1 MIKSMTGFGKGQTKS
16 SSTQIKVE
24 IRSLNSKNLD
34 LSFRCPNDF
43 REREILWRKRIGEKL
58 QRGKIDINIYREI
71 NNELK
76 SGVNLNWLKTVMSE
90 LQSVSPEPIPHSD
103 LLMMALRIPVQNDYS
118 EITEKE
124 WEAVDMAI
132 DNAIVSLDDF
142 RVNEGLVLQSD
153 LEKSLSSIESGLS
166 SIEPFEEE
174 RIKKIKIKLTRG
186 LEEFQFDKNRFE
198 QELIYYLE
206 KLDINEEKVRL
217 KFHVDH
223 FRQSIIDGNGR
234 RLGFISQE
242 IGREINTL
250 GSKSNHAS
258 MQKIVVEMKEA
269 LEKIKEQVLNI
280 L

>member
-58 QRGKIDINIYREI
+58 QRGKIEINIYREI
-71 NNELK
+71 TNELK

>member
-34 LSFRCPNDF
+34 ISFRCPSDF
-43 REREILWRKRIGEKL
+43 REREMLWRKRIADKL
-58 QRGKIDINIYREI
+58 QRGKVDININREI

-76 SGVNLNWLKTVMSE
+76 SGVDLNWIKTVMSE
-90 LQSVSPEPIPHSD
+90 LQSVSSEKISQSD
-103 LLMMALRIPVQNDYS
+103 LLMMALKIPVKNDHPD
-118 EITEKE
+118 ILEKE
-124 WEAVDMAI
+124 WKDVDLAI
-132 DNAIVSLDDF
+132 DNAITSLDEF
-142 RVNEGLVLQSD
+142 RVNEGVVLQSD
-153 LEKSLSSIESGLS
+153 LEKNLLSIESELS

-174 RIKKIKIKLTRG
+174 RITNIKNKLIRG
-186 LEEFQFDKNRFE
+186 LGEVQLDKNRFE

-206 KLDINEEKVRL
+206 KLDINEEKIRL
-217 KFHVDH
+217 KFHIDH
-223 FRQSIIDGNGR
+223 FRQSMIDGDGR

-242 IGREINTL
+242 IGREVNTL
-250 GSKSNHAS
+250 GSKSNHAG
-258 MQKIVVEMKEA
+258 MQKIVVGMKES

>member
-1 MIKSMTGFGKGQTKS
+1 MTGFGKGQTKS

-34 LSFRCPNDF
+34 LSFRYPSDF
-43 REREILWRKRIGEKL
+43 RAREMFWRKRIADKL
-58 QRGKIDINIYREI
+58 QRGKVDININREI

-76 SGVNLNWLKTVMSE
+76 SGVNLNWIKTVMLE
-90 LQSVSPEPIPHSD
+90 LQSVSSETISQSD
-103 LLMMALRIPVQNDYS
+103 LLMMALKIPVKNDHS
-118 EITEKE
+118 DITEKE
-124 WEAVDMAI
+124 WKDVDLAI
-132 DNAIVSLDDF
+132 DNAIVSLDEF
-142 RVNEGLVLQSD
+142 RANEGYALQSD
-153 LEKSLSSIESGLS
+153 LEKNLLSIESGLS

-174 RIKKIKIKLTRG
+174 RVKNLKNKLIRG
-186 LEEFQFDKNRFE
+186 LGEVQVDKNRFE

-206 KLDINEEKVRL
+206 KLDINEEKIRL

-223 FRQSIIDGNGR
+223 FRQSMIDGDGR

-250 GSKSNHAS
+250 GSKSNHAG
-258 MQKIVVEMKEA
+258 MQKIVVGMKES

>member
-1 MIKSMTGFGKGQTKS
+1 MTGFGKGQTKS

-34 LSFRCPNDF
+34 LSFRCPSDF
-43 REREILWRKRIGEKL
+43 REREMFWRKRIADKL
-58 QRGKIDINIYREI
+58 QRGKVDININREI

-76 SGVNLNWLKTVMSE
+76 SGVNLNWIKTVMLE
-90 LQSVSPEPIPHSD
+90 LQSVSSETISQSD
-103 LLMMALRIPVQNDYS
+103 LLMMALKIPVKNDHS
-118 EITEKE
+118 DITEKE
-124 WEAVDMAI
+124 WKDVDLAI
-132 DNAIVSLDDF
+132 DNAIVSLDEF
-142 RVNEGLVLQSD
+142 RANEGYALQSD
-153 LEKSLSSIESGLS
+153 LEKNLLSIESGLS

-174 RIKKIKIKLTRG
+174 RVKNLKNKLIRG
-186 LEEFQFDKNRFE
+186 LGEVQVDKNRFE

-206 KLDINEEKVRL
+206 KLDINEEKIRL

-223 FRQSIIDGNGR
+223 FRQSMIDGDGR

-250 GSKSNHAS
+250 GSKSNHAG
-258 MQKIVVEMKEA
+258 MQKIVVGMKES

>member
-1 MIKSMTGFGKGQTKS
+1 MTGFGKGQTQS

-34 LSFRCPNDF
+34 LSFRCPSDF
-43 REREILWRKRIGEKL
+43 REREMFWRKRIADKL
-58 QRGKIDINIYREI
+58 RRGKVDININREI

-76 SGVNLNWLKTVMSE
+76 SGVNLNWIKTVMLE
-90 LQSVSPEPIPHSD
+90 LQSVSSETISQSD
-103 LLMMALRIPVQNDYS
+103 LLMMALKIPVKNDHS
-118 EITEKE
+118 DITEKE
-124 WEAVDMAI
+124 WKDVDLAI
-132 DNAIVSLDDF
+132 DNAIVSLDEF
-142 RVNEGLVLQSD
+142 RANEGYALQSD
-153 LEKSLSSIESGLS
+153 LEKNLLSIESGLS

-174 RIKKIKIKLTRG
+174 RVKNLKNKLIRG
-186 LEEFQFDKNRFE
+186 LGEVQVDKNRFE

-206 KLDINEEKVRL
+206 KLDINEEKIRL

-223 FRQSIIDGNGR
+223 FRQSMIDGDGR

-250 GSKSNHAS
+250 GSKSNHAG
-258 MQKIVVEMKEA
+258 MQKIVVGMKES

>member
-1 MIKSMTGFGKGQTKS
+1 MTGFGKGQTKS

-34 LSFRCPNDF
+34 LSFRYPSDF
-43 REREILWRKRIGEKL
+43 REREMFWRKRIADKL
-58 QRGKIDINIYREI
+58 KRGKVDININREI

-76 SGVNLNWLKTVMSE
+76 SGVNLNWMKTVMLE
-90 LQSVSPEPIPHSD
+90 LQSVSSETISQSD
-103 LLMMALRIPVQNDYS
+103 LLMMALKIPVKNDHS
-118 EITEKE
+118 DITEKE
-124 WEAVDMAI
+124 WKDVDLAI
-132 DNAIVSLDDF
+132 DNAIVSLDEF
-142 RVNEGLVLQSD
+142 RANEGYALQSD
-153 LEKSLSSIESGLS
+153 LEKNLLSIESGLS

-174 RIKKIKIKLTRG
+174 RVKKLKNKLIRG
-186 LEEFQFDKNRFE
+186 LGEVQVDKNRFE

-206 KLDINEEKVRL
+206 KLDINEEKIRL

-223 FRQSIIDGNGR
+223 FRQSMIDGDGR

-250 GSKSNHAS
+250 GSKSNHAG
-258 MQKIVVEMKEA
+258 MQKIVVGMKES

>member
-1 MIKSMTGFGKGQTKS
+1 MTGFGKGQTKS

-34 LSFRCPNDF
+34 LSFRYPSDF
-43 REREILWRKRIGEKL
+43 REREMFWRKRIADKL
-58 QRGKIDINIYREI
+58 QRGKVDININREI

-76 SGVNLNWLKTVMSE
+76 SGVNLNWMKTVMLE
-90 LQSVSPEPIPHSD
+90 LQSVSSETISQSD
-103 LLMMALRIPVQNDYS
+103 LLMMALKIPVKNDHS
-118 EITEKE
+118 DITEKE
-124 WEAVDMAI
+124 WKDVDLAI
-132 DNAIVSLDDF
+132 DNAIVSLDEF
-142 RVNEGLVLQSD
+142 RANEGYALQSD
-153 LEKSLSSIESGLS
+153 LEKNLLSIESGLS

-174 RIKKIKIKLTRG
+174 RVKNLKNKLIRG
-186 LEEFQFDKNRFE
+186 LGEVQVDKNRFE

-206 KLDINEEKVRL
+206 KLDINEEKIRL

-223 FRQSIIDGNGR
+223 FRQSMIDGDGR

-250 GSKSNHAS
+250 GSKSNHAG
-258 MQKIVVEMKEA
+258 MQKIVVGMKES

>member
-1 MIKSMTGFGKGQTKS
+1 MTGFGKGQTKS

>member
-1 MIKSMTGFGKGQTKS
+1 MTGFGKGQTKS

-34 LSFRCPNDF
+34 LSFRYPSDF
-43 REREILWRKRIGEKL
+43 REREMFWRKRIADKL
-58 QRGKIDINIYREI
+58 QRGKVDININREI

-76 SGVNLNWLKTVMSE
+76 SGVNLNWIKTVMLE
-90 LQSVSPEPIPHSD
+90 LQSVSSETISQSD
-103 LLMMALRIPVQNDYS
+103 LLMMALKIPVKNDHS
-118 EITEKE
+118 DITEKE
-124 WEAVDMAI
+124 WKDVDLAI
-132 DNAIVSLDDF
+132 DNAIVSLDEF
-142 RVNEGLVLQSD
+142 RANEGYALQSD
-153 LEKSLSSIESGLS
+153 LEKNLLSIESGLS

-174 RIKKIKIKLTRG
+174 RVKNLKNKLIRG
-186 LEEFQFDKNRFE
+186 LGEVQVDKNRFE

-206 KLDINEEKVRL
+206 KLDINEEKIRL

-223 FRQSIIDGNGR
+223 FRQSMIDGDGR

-250 GSKSNHAS
+250 GSKSNHAG
-258 MQKIVVEMKEA
+258 MQKIVVGMKES

>member
-1 MIKSMTGFGKGQTKS
+1 MTGFGKGQTKS

-58 QRGKIDINIYREI
+58 QRGKIEINIYREI
-71 NNELK
+71 TNELK

>member
-34 LSFRCPNDF
+34 LSIRCPSDF

-58 QRGKIDINIYREI
+58 ERGKVDININREI

-76 SGVNLNWLKTVMSE
+76 SGINLNWLKRVMSE
-90 LQSVSPEPIPHSD
+90 LQSVSSEPIPHSD
-103 LLMMALRIPVQNDYS
+103 LLMMALRIPVQNEHS

-124 WEAVDMAI
+124 WKDVDLAI
-132 DNAIVSLDDF
+132 DNAIVSLDEF
-142 RVNEGLVLQSD
+142 RVNEGVVLESD
-153 LEKSLSSIESGLS
+153 LEKNLSSIEARLS
-166 SIEPFEEE
+166 SIQPFEEE
-174 RIKKIKIKLTRG
+174 RMKNLKNKLIRG
-186 LEEFQFDKNRFE
+186 LGEVQFDKNRFE

-223 FRQSIIDGNGR
+223 FRQSMIDGNGR

-250 GSKSNHAS
+250 GSKSNHAG

-269 LEKIKEQVLNI
+269 LDKIKEQVLNI

>member
-1 MIKSMTGFGKGQTKS
+1 MIKSMTGFGKGQTQS

-34 LSFRCPNDF
+34 LSFRCPSDF
-43 REREILWRKRIGEKL
+43 REREMFWRKRIADKL
-58 QRGKIDINIYREI
+58 RRGKVDININREI

-76 SGVNLNWLKTVMSE
+76 SGVNLNWIKTVMLE
-90 LQSVSPEPIPHSD
+90 LQSVSSETISQSD
-103 LLMMALRIPVQNDYS
+103 LLMMALKIPVKNDHS
-118 EITEKE
+118 DITEKE
-124 WEAVDMAI
+124 WKDVDLAI
-132 DNAIVSLDDF
+132 DNAIVSLDEF
-142 RVNEGLVLQSD
+142 RANEGYALQSD
-153 LEKSLSSIESGLS
+153 LEKNLLSIESGLS

-174 RIKKIKIKLTRG
+174 RVKNLKNKLIRG
-186 LEEFQFDKNRFE
+186 LGEVQVDKNRFE

-206 KLDINEEKVRL
+206 KLDINEEKIRL

-223 FRQSIIDGNGR
+223 FRQSMIDGDGR

-250 GSKSNHAS
+250 GSKSNHAG
-258 MQKIVVEMKEA
+258 MQKIVVGMKES

>member
-1 MIKSMTGFGKGQTKS
+1 MTGFGKGQTKS

-34 LSFRCPNDF
+34 LSFRYPSDF
-43 REREILWRKRIGEKL
+43 REREMFWRKRIADKL
-58 QRGKIDINIYREI
+58 QRGKVDININREI

-76 SGVNLNWLKTVMSE
+76 SGVNLNWMKTVMLE
-90 LQSVSPEPIPHSD
+90 LQSVSSETISQSD
-103 LLMMALRIPVQNDYS
+103 LLMMALKIPVKNDHS
-118 EITEKE
+118 DITEKE
-124 WEAVDMAI
+124 WKDIDLAI
-132 DNAIVSLDDF
+132 DNAIVSLDEF
-142 RVNEGLVLQSD
+142 RANEGYALQSD
-153 LEKSLSSIESGLS
+153 LEKNLLSIESGLS

-174 RIKKIKIKLTRG
+174 RVKKLKNKLIRG
-186 LEEFQFDKNRFE
+186 LGEVQVDKNRFE

-206 KLDINEEKVRL
+206 KLDINEEKIRL

-223 FRQSIIDGNGR
+223 FRQSMIDGDGR

-250 GSKSNHAS
+250 GSKSNHAG
-258 MQKIVVEMKEA
+258 MQKIVVGMKES

>member
-1 MIKSMTGFGKGQTKS
+1 MTGFGKGQTKS

-34 LSFRCPNDF
+34 LSFRCPSDF
-43 REREILWRKRIGEKL
+43 REREMFWRKRIADKL
-58 QRGKIDINIYREI
+58 RRGKVDININREI

-76 SGVNLNWLKTVMSE
+76 SGVNLNWIKTVMLE
-90 LQSVSPEPIPHSD
+90 LQSVSSETISQSD
-103 LLMMALRIPVQNDYS
+103 LLMMALKIPVKNDHS
-118 EITEKE
+118 DITEKE
-124 WEAVDMAI
+124 WKDVDLAI
-132 DNAIVSLDDF
+132 DNAIVSLDEF
-142 RVNEGLVLQSD
+142 RANEGYALQSD
-153 LEKSLSSIESGLS
+153 LEKNLLSIESGLS

-174 RIKKIKIKLTRG
+174 RVKKLKNKLIRG
-186 LEEFQFDKNRFE
+186 LGEVQVDKNRFE

-206 KLDINEEKVRL
+206 KLDINEEKIRL

-223 FRQSIIDGNGR
+223 FRQSMIDGDGR

-250 GSKSNHAS
+250 GSKSNHAG
-258 MQKIVVEMKEA
+258 MQKIVVGMKES